1 MFRISRIDSFINDSL
16 SACCVSSGC
25 GNKIAER
32 APHQQVA
39 LSDRGRQK
47 GGGWVGWSGGGGEGV
62 ERVVVVVVVWWWWGV
77 AKG

>member
-47 GGGWVGWSGGGGEGV
+47 RGGWVGWSGGGGCVGCGAGGG
-62 ERVVVVVVVWWWWGV
+62 VVVRGGG